1 VANVL
6 IIFILIF
13 RTQSS
18 SHDLCI
24 RYQKSD
30 KVIIDCNYTFDEAVS
45 GLEIPKSILQNL
57 AIENVEYFSFDG
69 KIHKGQ
75 VVVNKTVVKDI
86 KEIFEFIKKTKFP
99 INKVIP
105 IVNYKWSD
113 EASMNDNN
121 TSAFNYRKVKG
132 QKVLSPHANGLAI
145 DINPMQNPLV
155 KKKETH
161 PNKSYIR
168 YKNTGNYYKRFTIS

>member
-1 VANVL
+1 MANVL

-13 RTQSS
+13 PTQSFS
-18 SHDLCI
+18 PDPCI